1 MVRDRIV
8 SRRFRH
14 GQLRFLDSSP
24 LANID
29 SLNKAKEWLAS
40 GEEVKVSEKV
50 EARLV
55 KDEKGDGWFVKR
67 YASSSLFRLFL
78 ALLGFSRGGRVFVLS
93 CRLRNAGVSVPS
105 PSACLV
111 SRDGFHLN
119 SWFVCEGLDA
129 GKDLRN
135 HFFDDRFDMLGGG
148 RPAMDKAAEV
158 VARLHAKGFV
168 HYDLKWA
175 NFMVGADG
183 TFYLID
189 LDGMRR
195 PFFGASRKMC
205 RDVARFVVNARE
217 FGLPEGD
224 VGYWLSRYAMFRGV
238 DVADIE
244 KGMAPFY
251 EKFVRRHRK
260 KYNISL

>member
-8 SRRFRH
+8 TRRFRH
-14 GQLRFLDSSP
+14 GRLCFLDSSP
-24 LANID
+24 VASFD
-29 SLNKAKEWLAS
+29 RLNKLQEWLAG
-40 GEEVKVSEKV
+40 GEEIKVSSKV

-55 KDEKGDGWFVKR
+55 KDEEGNSWFVKR
-67 YASSSLFRLFL
+67 YVSRSWFRLL
-78 ALLGFSRGGRVFVLS
+78 LVLLGFNRGRRVFFLS
-93 CRLRNAGVSVPS
+93 CRLKEAGVRVPS

-111 SRDGFHLN
+111 SSSGFHFD
-119 SWFVCEGLDA
+119 SWFVCEGLDV

-135 HFFDDRFDMLGGG
+135 HFFDDRFDALGGV
-148 RPAMDKAAEV
+148 RSAMDKTAEI
-158 VARLHAKGFV
+158 VAQLHAKGFV

-175 NFMVGADG
+175 NFMVGLDG
-183 TFYLID
+183 AFYLID

-195 PFFGASRKMC
+195 PVLGASRKMC

-217 FGLPEGD
+217 FGLSEGD
-224 VGYWLSRYAMFRGV
+224 VDYWLCKYAMLRGV

-251 EKFVRRHRK
+251 KKIVRKHRR
-260 KYNISL
+260 KYNASI